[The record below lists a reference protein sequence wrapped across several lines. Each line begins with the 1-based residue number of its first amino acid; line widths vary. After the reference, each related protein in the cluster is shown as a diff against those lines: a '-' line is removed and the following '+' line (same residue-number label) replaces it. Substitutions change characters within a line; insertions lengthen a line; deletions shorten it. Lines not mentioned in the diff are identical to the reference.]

1 MIFYVSYTNFSFPD
15 SLENAVSE
23 HLEWLEFQHF
33 SGDFAPKN
41 PAGELI
47 APPRPPVVL
56 MTAYGSAKVRYP

>member
-1 MIFYVSYTNFSFPD
+1 MIFYVFYTNFSFPD

-23 HLEWLEFQHF
+23 HLEWLEFQSF
-33 SGDFAPKN
+33 SGDFPPKN

-47 APPRPPVVL
+47 ATPRPPVVL